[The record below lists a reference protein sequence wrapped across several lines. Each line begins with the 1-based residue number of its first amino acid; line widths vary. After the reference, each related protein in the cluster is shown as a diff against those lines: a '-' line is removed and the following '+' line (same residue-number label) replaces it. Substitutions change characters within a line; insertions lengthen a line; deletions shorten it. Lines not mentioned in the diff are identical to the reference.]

1 MDTTDCA
8 ECDHHKAQQQQQ
20 TQQNIKQSIPQP
32 LEPIEFDEDALF
44 AELEEDDDH
53 LLAEMRERR
62 MEELRAEMMLAQEKM
77 ASVHHG
83 SYENILSEKE
93 VLSITTSIDKVVV
106 HFYHK
111 EFRRCQIMD
120 RHLGTLARKHPKT
133 RFIKIDVE
141 VCPFLVDRLKVKV
154 LPCVIPFV
162 DGVSVERLI
171 GFEELGESDSFQTAM
186 LERRL
191 AEAKVIDLDA
201 RETTSGPRKT
211 IFGFSEPNKDEDAYD
226 SDD

>member
-1 MDTTDCA
+1 MLDPSHPSHCA
-8 ECDHHKAQQQQQ
+8 ECETKKESQQQQK
-20 TQQNIKQSIPQP
+20 QQ
-32 LEPIEFDEDALF
+32 LEVLPEPEVEIDEDALF

-53 LLAEMRERR
+53 LLADMRERR
-62 MEELRAEMMLAQEKM
+62 MKELRAEMIKAQEL
-77 ASVHHG
+77 ASMQHG

-93 VLSITTSIDKVVV
+93 VLNITTSTDKVVV

-120 RHLGTLARKHPKT
+120 RHLGTLARKHYKT
-133 RFIKIDVE
+133 RFVKIDVE
-141 VCPFLVDRLKVKV
+141 VCPFLVERLKIKV

-162 DGVSVERLI
+162 NGVSIERLI

-191 AEAKVIDLDA
+191 AEAKVLDLDA
-201 RETTSGPRKT
+201 RETASGPRKT
-211 IFGFSEPNKDEDAYD
+211 IFGFQDKSNEDDYD